1 MHAVGFMRGNILIIS
16 VTDLLGNFGRA
27 LVFPYASLYIL
38 ALGGDVT
45 KIGIINS
52 IGTLAWLVILP
63 IAGYLSDHASR
74 VRVIVLSSLYSVTV
88 Y

>member
-1 MHAVGFMRGNILIIS
+1 MSKIKTLLNAAGFMRGNILVFSI
-16 VTDLLGNFGRA
+16 TDLLGNFGRA

-52 IGTLAWLVILP
+52 IAPLAWLVIFP
-63 IAGYLSDHASR
+63 SQDIFQITQAGSG
-74 VRVIVLSSLYSVTV
+74 
-88 Y
+88 